1 MAMKHANLDDHT
13 FALRLEP
20 GDDVH
25 DAIQAFCAQSSINNA
40 AIQGIGS
47 VDSPTLAH
55 YSMKTKQFSDH
66 RIDGILEVSSL
77 LGNVALVD
85 GKPFAH
91 IHVTVAGP
99 DMQARA
105 GHLVK
110 GTCSATLE
118 LILTSYPSHHWKSD
132 DATVGLKVWDFEH

>member
-1 MAMKHANLDDHT
+1 MKHANLNDHT

-20 GDDVH
+20 GDDIH
-25 DAIQAFCAQSSINNA
+25 DSVQSFCAQNSINNA

-55 YSMKTKQFSDH
+55 YSMKTKQFSDK
-66 RIDGILEVSSL
+66 RMEGILEVSSL
-77 LGNVALVD
+77 LGNLALVD

-91 IHVTVAGP
+91 IHATVSGS
-99 DMQARA
+99 DMQAHA

-110 GTCSATLE
+110 GTCSATL
-118 LILTSYPSHHWKSD
+118 
-132 DATVGLKVWDFEH
+132 